1 MKWAGLLAIMLL
13 LMELAYGCS
22 RTLTSKGPI
31 HHRGTG
37 HDSGSKW

>member
-13 LMELAYGCS
+13 SMELVYGCS
-22 RTLTSKGPI
+22 QTSKGPI
-31 HHRGTG
+31 HHHGAG